1 MPRLGL
7 RLMRG
12 EFPFL
17 FFHSAKRADSRR
29 TITPIR
35 VSHDLLIQFFYSVE
49 GQATS
54 GRSIKG
60 PGELRMMQVKVRLMI
75 PSVSLPYSTPTSPT
89 NVQCCNMVNS
99 LVLPDCKPKYQRS

>member
-7 RLMRG
+7 QLMRG
-12 EFPFL
+12 ESFL
-17 FFHSAKRADSRR
+17 SIAKRADSRR

-54 GRSIKG
+54 GRSIEG
-60 PGELRMMQVKVRLMI
+60 PGELRMMQVKFNLMI
-75 PSVSLPYSTPTSPT
+75 PSVSLSHFHHSFE
-89 NVQCCNMVNS
+89 
-99 LVLPDCKPKYQRS
+99 D

>member
-12 EFPFL
+12 GSFL
-17 FFHSAKRADSRR
+17 ISAKYAHSRR

-54 GRSIKG
+54 GRSIEG
-60 PGELRMMQVKVRLMI
+60 PGELRMMQVKVKLMI
-75 PSVSLPYSTPTSPT
+75 PSVSLSYLTTAPYIDI
-89 NVQCCNMVNS
+89 QCCNMVNS
-99 LVLPDCKPKYQRS
+99 LVLPDCKSISKQS